1 MENCLV
7 TKLKITVNNDNLT
20 KIGEI
25 LFQIDASKHS
35 GETSRYIILGQNEG
49 VSGIALTIRDT
60 GQQIDANLIAPN
72 ENCVVSAI
80 SKYNIN
86 QMTLIPQQGGFL
98 GNIVC
103 ITPLIDC
110 IKWSPNI
117 KKITMMFNEP
127 INVSDFEGIGLNT
140 IEEIDLRANPLGVYG
155 DVSSFSDH
163 VALKLFLMNEYYGN
177 LTGNISAFAKCTL
190 LEHLFT
196 GSSAMTGSIT
206 NLAELQVTNGRTSGT
221 LTIYD
226 PVATGRITV
235 DGSQEAAGKNWVI
248 TFDSSLP
255 NGYSIA

>member
-1 MENCLV
+1 MGNCFV
-7 TKLKITVNNDNLT
+7 TKLKGIVNNDSLM

-35 GETSRYIILGQNEG
+35 SETSRYIILGQNEG
-49 VSGIALTIRDT
+49 ISGITLTKRDT
-60 GQQIDANLIAPN
+60 GQQIEANLIAPN

-86 QMTLIPQQGGFL
+86 QLTLITQQGGFL

-103 ITPLIDC
+103 ITPLKDC

-117 KKITMMFNEP
+117 KKLSMMFSEP
-127 INVSDFEGIGLNT
+127 WDLCDFEGVGETT
-140 IEEIDLRANPLGVYG
+140 IEEIDMRNNTSGVSG
-155 DVSSFSDH
+155 DISSLSKH
-163 VALKLFLMNEYYGN
+163 TALKFFLISNAQNVTGN
-177 LTGNISAFAKCTL
+177 LSSFAKCTNMA
-190 LEHLFT
+190 HLFP
-196 GSSAMTGSIT
+196 GSDSAIIGSIA
-206 NLAELQVTNGRTSGT
+206 NLASLQVANRRTSGT

-248 TFDSSLP
+248 TFNPSLP